1 MIKRLRKKFILISII
16 TVTSV
21 MLLLCVGVNTVNLI
35 SVNSKL
41 NKTVEQIIEN
51 RGRLPEPAKT
61 EFRETNSARPAMPF
75 DDRRFEKET
84 AFQTRFF
91 VIRYDEDENIIDY
104 NLDKIAAVETD
115 EIDDFVETASERGEG
130 YGYESGYKFKVE
142 RQDDGNYMA
151 VFLDCHKEENSVITL
166 AAVSSCVTLF
176 CIVLIC
182 VIIVLL
188 SGRAIKPVI
197 ENDIKQK
204 QFITDA
210 GHELKTPITVINTCL
225 SVLEMEVGKQKWIDK
240 AAAQTDKLKS
250 LVNSLVSLSKSDE
263 GREPV
268 RIYFNAGGVISET
281 VDSFKD
287 FAERNSH
294 PVKADIESEID
305 FCGDEY
311 ALRQLISILI
321 DNALKYASEGSDI
334 VFTAKK
340 HKKGVLINVSN
351 KCDHIDRDEL
361 PKLFDRFYRADKS
374 RNSEKGG
381 FGLGLSIARGIC
393 ESHRGYIKADCV
405 SDSEIVF
412 TAYLSSLPKKA

>member
-61 EFRETNSARPAMPF
+61 EFRETNSAHPAMPF
-75 DDRRFEKET
+75 DDRKFEKET

-240 AAAQTDKLKS
+240 AAAQTDKLKN

-268 RIYFNAGGVISET
+268 RINFNAGGVISG
-281 VDSFKD
+281 S
-287 FAERNSH
+287 A
-294 PVKADIESEID
+294 
-305 FCGDEY
+305 
-311 ALRQLISILI
+311 
-321 DNALKYASEGSDI
+321 ASAAAFSW
-334 VFTAKK
+334 A
-340 HKKGVLINVSN
+340 
-351 KCDHIDRDEL
+351 
-361 PKLFDRFYRADKS
+361 
-374 RNSEKGG
+374 
-381 FGLGLSIARGIC
+381 AR
-393 ESHRGYIKADCV
+393 
-405 SDSEIVF
+405 
-412 TAYLSSLPKKA
+412 